1 MLIQAA
7 LNGGT
12 SRSEHPAVPLTP
24 AELAASA
31 REAQAAGA
39 TVIHIHPRDSFGA
52 QTLASGHVLAAVA
65 AVHEATGLPVSVT
78 TGIWTVD
85 GEPGRRL
92 ALVADWAGR
101 SAGAGRVV
109 GRGRLAGEP
118 LRGKHSRGRPDF
130 VSINMNE
137 PGIEPLAD
145 LVTSLGIGIEAG
157 VWTADDAR
165 RLGACAFRDRVRR
178 VLLEPVDRTPAD
190 AVATA
195 AEASAELK
203 RLGVDAP
210 QVHHGYGVATWD
222 VLKSAAEG
230 GFGIRVGL
238 EDTTV
243 LPDGTTAS
251 GNADL
256 ISAAVALVS

>member
-12 SRSEHPAVPLTP
+12 SRSEHPDVPVTP
-24 AELAASA
+24 AELAVSA

-39 TVIHIHPRDSFGA
+39 TVIHIHPRDSSGA
-52 QTLASGHVLAAVA
+52 QTLVSDHVLAAVS
-65 AVHEATGLPVSVT
+65 AVREATGLPVGVT

-92 ALVADWAGR
+92 ALVADWG
-101 SAGAGRVV
+101 G
-109 GRGRLAGEP
+109 P
-118 LRGKHSRGRPDF
+118 GRPDF

-145 LVTSLGIGIEAG
+145 LTTSLGIAIEAG

-165 RLGACAFRDRVRR
+165 QLGTCSFRNRVLR

-195 AEASAELK
+195 SEASAELK
-203 RLGVDAP
+203 RLGVDVP
-210 QVHHGYGVATWD
+210 QVHHGYGLATWD
-222 VLKSAAEG
+222 VLKAAAAG
-230 GFGIRVGL
+230 GFDIRVGL

-243 LPDGTTAS
+243 LPDGTAAA

-256 ISAAVALVS
+256 ISAAVTLVS

>member
-1 MLIQAA
+1 VLIQAA

-12 SRSEHPAVPLTP
+12 SRSEHPAVPVTP
-24 AELAASA
+24 AELAVSA

-39 TVIHIHPRDSFGA
+39 TVIHIHPRDSSGA
-52 QTLASGHVLAAVA
+52 QTLVSDHVLAAVT
-65 AVHEATGLPVSVT
+65 AVREATGLPVGVT

-92 ALVADWAGR
+92 ALAADWG
-101 SAGAGRVV
+101 G
-109 GRGRLAGEP
+109 P
-118 LRGKHSRGRPDF
+118 GRPDF

-145 LVTSLGIGIEAG
+145 LMTSLGIGIEAG

-165 RLGACAFRDRVRR
+165 HLGTCSFRNRVLR

-195 AEASAELK
+195 SEASAELK

-210 QVHHGYGVATWD
+210 QVHHGYGLATWD
-222 VLKSAAEG
+222 VLKAAAAG
-230 GFGIRVGL
+230 GFDIRVGL

-243 LPDGTTAS
+243 LPDGTGAV

-256 ISAAVALVS
+256 ISAAVTLVS

>member
-1 MLIQAA
+1 VLIQAA

-12 SRSEHPAVPLTP
+12 SRSEHPAVPVTP
-24 AELAASA
+24 AELAVSA

-39 TVIHIHPRDSFGA
+39 TVIHIHPRDSSGA
-52 QTLASGHVLAAVA
+52 QTLVSEHVLAAVS
-65 AVHEATGLPVSVT
+65 AVREATGLPVGVT

-92 ALVADWAGR
+92 ALAADWAGR
-101 SAGAGRVV
+101 PV
-109 GRGRLAGEP
+109 GVDWS
-118 LRGKHSRGRPDF
+118 GKPGPGRPDF

-145 LVTSLGIGIEAG
+145 LMTSLGIGIEAG
-157 VWTADDAR
+157 VWTVDDAR
-165 RLGACAFRDRVRR
+165 QLGTCSFRNRVLR
-178 VLLEPVDRTPAD
+178 VLLEPADRTPAD

-195 AEASAELK
+195 SEASAELK
-203 RLGVDAP
+203 RLGVDVP
-210 QVHHGYGVATWD
+210 QVHHGYGLATWD
-222 VLKSAAEG
+222 VLKAAAAG
-230 GFGIRVGL
+230 GFDIRVGL

-243 LPDGTTAS
+243 LPDGTAAE

-256 ISAAVALVS
+256 ISAAVTLVS